1 MRREQ
6 ISPVRGDCTASY
18 SISGYKAKTIGEFV
32 DEVLAECKGE
42 WGCFRDENFNRICE
56 YKYGHL
62 LKEIPE
68 EIAKKRISKIYGDG
82 GWTNMD
88 YKFITEKEA

>member
-6 ISPVRGDCTASY
+6 ISQVRGDCMASY

-42 WGCFRDENFNRICE
+42 WGYFRDENYISE
-56 YKYGHL
+56 YRYGHL
-62 LKEIPE
+62 LKEIPD
-68 EIAKKRISKIYGDG
+68 EISKKRISKIYGDG
-82 GWTNMD
+82 GWTRMD
-88 YKFITEKEA
+88 YKFITEKEE